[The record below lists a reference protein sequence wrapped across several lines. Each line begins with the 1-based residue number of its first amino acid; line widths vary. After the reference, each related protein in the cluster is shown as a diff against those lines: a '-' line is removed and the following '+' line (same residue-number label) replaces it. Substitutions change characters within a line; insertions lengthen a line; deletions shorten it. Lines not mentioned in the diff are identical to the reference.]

1 MDVSKL
7 KKASALEPGDRL
19 AVADG
24 VFSVLNVTSR
34 HPTTRDLLGV
44 TRVYFNDDFN
54 IDYPPGAVVA
64 LE

>member
-24 VFSVLNVTSR
+24 VFSVVSVTSR
-34 HPTTRDLLGV
+34 HQTTRDLMGV
-44 TRVYFNDDFN
+44 TRVHFNDDFN